1 MKKKMIAL
9 FLATMLLLMPFM
21 AATSYAM
28 ALAEGEA
35 VKFDWTPIFVA
46 AIGLLGSV
54 ATALA
59 GYVFVKWIKPFLERM
74 GFSPQHLQTLA
85 GIFVDAAEA
94 TYGRGN
100 GDQKLQQ
107 VLDWLGGYGFDVDTV
122 VVKAA
127 IKAAWKNLDLRQ
139 IAAGEK
145 KKPPEGREQQPE
157 DTDPEAE
164 EE

>member
-9 FLATMLLLMPFM
+9 FLVMMLLLTPFM

-46 AIGLLGSV
+46 AIGLISSV

-59 GYVFVKWIKPFLERM
+59 GYVFVKWVKPFLERL
-74 GFSPQHLQTLA
+74 GFNPEQLRTLA

-94 TYGRGN
+94 AYGRGQ
-100 GDQKLQQ
+100 GDRKLQQ
-107 VLDWLGGYGFDVDTV
+107 VLEWLGGYGFNVDTV

-127 IKAAWKNLDLRQ
+127 IKAAWKDLDLRQ

-145 KKPPEGREQQPE
+145 AKPPEQQEQQADE
-157 DTDPEAE
+157 ADPEAE